1 MKRMQRATFCITA
14 ALVLVMGAT
23 FAEAKSCRRAG
34 GLAEMPTRAIAE
46 FMAEAALKNALA
58 AHGWTAAGP
67 IKMECKDGTFT
78 TTCTARRLA
87 CN

>member
-1 MKRMQRATFCITA
+1 MMHAKR
-14 ALVLVMGAT
+14 ALIFTVSALALTLGAVS
-23 FAEAKSCRRAG
+23 ADAKSCRRAG
-34 GLAEMPTRAIAE
+34 GLSQMPTTALAK

-67 IKMECKDGTFT
+67 ISMSCKEDTLT

>member
-1 MKRMQRATFCITA
+1 MKRMQGATICIA
-14 ALVLVMGAT
+14 AAIVVVMGAAI
-23 FAEAKSCRRAG
+23 AEAKSCRRAG
-34 GLAEMPTRAIAE
+34 GLAEMPTLAIAE